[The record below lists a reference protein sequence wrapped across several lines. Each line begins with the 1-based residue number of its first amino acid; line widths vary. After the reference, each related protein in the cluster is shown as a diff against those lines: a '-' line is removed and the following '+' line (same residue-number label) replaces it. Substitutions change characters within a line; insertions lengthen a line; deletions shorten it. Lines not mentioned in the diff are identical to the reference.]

1 MADAV
6 RAPKSSVSTSS
17 VWQLLKYALLAF
29 LLMFVLLMCLHFV
42 TLRLDI
48 GSESNTAV
56 DFANNS
62 ITLNLGSEPPQL
74 DSTRST
80 DMVSGQVL
88 GHVMEGLIRYGPNNE
103 ILPGIAKSW
112 DVSDLSSTFYLR
124 DDAFWSNGTP
134 VTAHDF
140 VFAWQTAL
148 DPDTASQ
155 YSFILYPL
163 KNGEKINAGDL
174 AVEELG
180 ATALDDYTLQVELE
194 QPTPYFIKLLAFFT
208 YLPINREFYESRDG
222 KYGTNAEDLIYNG
235 PFDISKWQHG
245 SRLRLEKSHTYWN
258 KNETLLDAIEFGYI
272 ISDPNAILNLFA
284 TEKIVLAGL
293 QAENIERALSNR
305 WPIKEHVDGSVFYL
319 GFNHRADRPTSN
331 RNLRKAIQLVCDPEE
346 LVYKIL
352 KTPGNRPG
360 ESIFPVWLK
369 GVDGYFRDE
378 YPAPKHEPNVKVAQ
392 EHLADALN
400 ELGLTTPPK
409 LIFLTGD
416 SEFSSKHAEY
426 YQSLFKDNLGI
437 EVRIDQ
443 QIFQQRLAKMTS
455 GEYDIVAA
463 GWGPDYDDVL
473 TFGDLFTSWNANNRG
488 LFKNDVLDRNVQIAQ
503 QSSDARTRMEAMDRV
518 QHILYEE
525 AAIIFEYERGS
536 NYVSDDRVQG
546 ITRRAVGT
554 DPDFTRAYLVNPQ
567 TD

>member
-1 MADAV
+1 MVDAV
-6 RAPKSSVSTSS
+6 QAPKSSVSTSS
-17 VWQLLKYALLAF
+17 VWQLVKYALLAL
-29 LLMFVLLMCLHFV
+29 LLMFVLLTSLHFV
-42 TLRLDI
+42 TLRLGI
-48 GSESNTAV
+48 GTESNAAV
-56 DFANNS
+56 DFENNS

-103 ILPGIAKSW
+103 ILPGMATSW
-112 DVSDLSSTFYLR
+112 EVSELKGTFYLR
-124 DDAFWSNGTP
+124 EDAFWSDGKP

-140 VFAWQTAL
+140 VFAWQTVL
-148 DPDTASQ
+148 KPETASQ

-163 KNGEKINAGDL
+163 KNAEAIDN
-174 AVEELG
+174 EEMAAETLG

-208 YLPINREFYESRDG
+208 YLPINEEFYKSRDG

-235 PFDISKWQHG
+235 PFVISKWQHG
-245 SRLRLEKSHTYWN
+245 SRLRLDKNHTYWN
-258 KNETLLDAIEFGYI
+258 KDETLLDAIDFGYI
-272 ISDPNAILNLFA
+272 LSDPTATINLFA
-284 TEKIVLAGL
+284 TEKIVMAGL
-293 QAENIERALSNR
+293 QAENIERALANG

-319 GFNHRADRPTSN
+319 GFNHREDRPSSN
-331 RNLRKAIQLVCDPEE
+331 RNLRKAIQMVCDPEE
-346 LVYKIL
+346 LVYKVL

-369 GVDGYFRDE
+369 GVEGSFRDE
-378 YPAPKHEPNVKVAQ
+378 YPAPKHERNIELAQ
-392 EHLADALN
+392 QYLANALN
-400 ELGLTTPPK
+400 ELELAEPPRLT
-409 LIFLTGD
+409 FLTGD
-416 SEFSSKHAEY
+416 SEFSTKHAEY
-426 YQSLFKDNLGI
+426 YQNLFKQSLGI

-443 QIFQQRLAKMTS
+443 QIFSQRLDKMTS
-455 GEYDIVAA
+455 GDYDIVAA

-473 TFGDLFTSWNANNRG
+473 TFGDLFTSWNLNNRG
-488 LFKNDVLDRNVQIAQ
+488 LFKNDELDRNVQIAQ
-503 QSSDARTRMEAMDRV
+503 QSSDPRTRMEAMDRV

-536 NYVSDDRVQG
+536 SYVADDRVQG

-554 DPDFTRAYLVNPQ
+554 DPDFTRAYLAKPE
-567 TD
+567 TE